1 MGRIHKKSAKICPE
15 GTDGIARRT
24 ARLRLRRG
32 LREIIRKALT
42 TGALSAIIKGCSRLS
57 ISAALYGFNT
67 MNPKGMLLLNG
78 ERMTVAKAMTRC
90 LQAEGISTVFGYPGA
105 AICPFYDEL
114 NKTDIKHVLVRHEV
128 NGGHAAS
135 GYARVAGKPAV
146 AIATSGPGALNL
158 ITAIAT
164 AYMDSVPLVVITGQV
179 NSDQIGRDVFQEAD
193 ITGSAE
199 PFVKHSYL
207 LKRPEDTA
215 EVFKRAFYIAGTGRR
230 GPVLIDVPF
239 DVQKAEIDFE
249 YPETVDI
256 RSYRPSTTG
265 NGYQIKRAAQTILEA
280 KKPLICAGGGLFTG
294 NAAEL
299 CRRLTELTDI
309 PAVSTMMGLGA
320 VPTDSAG
327 FYGMLGMHG
336 HAAANYAVNSCDVLI
351 VLGARFG
358 DRTIATMKNRSEM
371 TVIHIDIDP
380 AEIGKNIGA
389 HIPIVGDISLV
400 LGQLIA
406 ALEQAE
412 ERPDRTAWKR
422 ELDEHRTQLPTEPAA
437 KGFVNPKHFMAILD
451 RVLPQHSVIAAD
463 VGQNQIWTARGL
475 TFSENRRF
483 ITSGGMGTMGYSLPA
498 AIGAK
503 SADPSAAVVAICGD
517 GSFQMQ
523 FMELATAVQHN
534 IPVKVVVM
542 RNNYL
547 GMVRELQERA
557 YDNRTCAVSLDG
569 SPCFT
574 KLAEAYGIESVL
586 VDSPETAEDAVRRMI
601 ASDKPFLLEVAVEE
615 YEKSI
620 L

>member
-1 MGRIHKKSAKICPE
+1 
-15 GTDGIARRT
+15 
-24 ARLRLRRG
+24 
-32 LREIIRKALT
+32 
-42 TGALSAIIKGCSRLS
+42 
-57 ISAALYGFNT
+57 
-67 MNPKGMLLLNG
+67 MLFLNA
-78 ERMTVAKAMTRC
+78 ERMTVAMAMTRC
-90 LQAEGISTVFGYPGA
+90 LQAEGITTVFGYPGA

-114 NKTDIKHVLVRHEV
+114 IKTNIKHVLVRHEV

-135 GYARVAGKPAV
+135 GYARVTGKPAV

-199 PFVKHSYL
+199 PFVKHSFL

-239 DVQKAEIDFE
+239 DVQNALIDFS

-265 NGYQIKRAAQTILEA
+265 NGYQIKRAAQTILSA

-294 NAAEL
+294 SAVEL
-299 CRRLTELTDI
+299 CRKLSELTDI
-309 PAVSTMMGLGA
+309 PVVSTMMGLGA
-320 VPTDSAG
+320 VPTDSKS
-327 FYGMLGMHG
+327 FFGMLGMHG
-336 HAAANYAVNSCDVLI
+336 HKAANYAINHCDTLI

-358 DRTIATMKNRSEM
+358 DRTISAMQNRSEM

-389 HIPIVGDISLV
+389 HIPIVGDISIV

-406 ALEQAE
+406 ALEQGEEIPDLSQWQGELNAQRAGLPIKTAAE
-412 ERPDRTAWKR
+412 
-422 ELDEHRTQLPTEPAA
+422 
-437 KGFVNPKHFMAILD
+437 GYVNPKQFMQILD
-451 RVLPQHSVIAAD
+451 EMLPQHSIIAAD

-475 TFSENRRF
+475 TYSAGRRF

-503 SADPSAAVVAICGD
+503 AADPQATVVAVCGD

-523 FMELATAVQHN
+523 FMELATAIQHN
-534 IPVKVVVM
+534 IPVKVIVM

-557 YDNRTCAVSLDG
+557 YDNRTIAVSLDG

-574 KLAEAYGIESVL
+574 KLAQAYGIESVL
-586 VDSPETAEDAVRRMI
+586 ADSAESSRAAVARMLS
-601 ASDKPFLLEVAVEE
+601 SDKPFLIEVAVEE
-615 YEKSI
+615 CEKSI